1 MLIDESFIDAP
12 NIRQFLLP
20 TKHMCDLIFIILFSE
35 IHSRS
40 LLRIISN
47 TPSKINAIVLIGQYK
62 MNLLL
67 KSDFF
72 LEYVINE

>member
-1 MLIDESFIDAP
+1 MKHKLYMI
-12 NIRQFLLP
+12 QFS
-20 TKHMCDLIFIILFSE
+20 ISE

-40 LLRIISN
+40 LLRISFWISVL
-47 TPSKINAIVLIGQYK
+47 VLIGQYK

-72 LEYVINE
+72 STM